1 MSLNLQSKRKLNDG
15 NEIPVLGFGVYQ
27 SNPGDETEQAV
38 LWALEFTMIR
48 LATATLIRLHVST
61 QYAIVA
67 SSEHRGSWLNVWQS
81 ANSVGY
87 YNEESVGSALKKW
100 LASNAQIACFT
111 TLVKTNSD
119 TYYKKIWVTTKL
131 WDTDHGFDKAKE
143 ACEESLRKL
152 GLDYIDLYLI
162 HSPIPGKK
170 LRTESW
176 KALEE
181 LKKEGKVR
189 SIGVSNYGVHHMKEL
204 LEIATIKP
212 TINQI
217 EVTPYQ
223 VREELCK
230 FCTDNDVVVEA
241 FSPLTMGLK
250 LKEPRLN
257 KIAEKYGK
265 QPAQILIRWSLQRG
279 IVPLPKSVTKQRIID
294 NSNVFDFEISAED
307 MEALTKM
314 DEYLV
319 TEWDPTKLP

>member
-1 MSLNLQSKRKLNDG
+1 MSMNLQSKRKLNDG

-38 LWALEFTMIR
+38 LWALETGYRHID
-48 LATATLIRLHVST
+48 TASC
-61 QYAIVA
+61 
-67 SSEHRGSWLNVWQS
+67 
-81 ANSVGY
+81 Y
-87 YNEESVGSALKKW
+87 YNEESVGSALKKC
-100 LASNAQIACFT
+100 NIPREQ
-111 TLVKTNSD
+111 
-119 TYYKKIWVTTKL
+119 IWVTTKL

-176 KALEE
+176 KALEQ

-241 FSPLTMGLK
+241 FSPLTMGIK

-279 IVPLPKSVTKQRIID
+279 IVPLPKSVTKHRIID

-307 MEALTKM
+307 MDALTKM